1 MSNAKP
7 ILTAQVDHV
16 AWLQDRERQAL
27 KIFVIYW
34 GVSESQWGKNEMAFI
49 AGSEI
54 DTCGCN
60 GNSC

>member
-1 MSNAKP
+1 MSNAKT
-7 ILTAQVDHV
+7 ILTAQVDHG
-16 AWLQDRERQAL
+16 AWLQRQAL

-34 GVSESQWGKNEMAFI
+34 GVSEHKWGKNEMAFI

-54 DTCGCN
+54 DTCGYN